1 MIPKKNPKTK
11 QTTVKYKLYP
21 EIYDSFKCIASAC
34 KHTCCAGWRISISQK
49 EWHDLQRLPK
59 MPDFVGNK
67 TVSDLVRR
75 IPNGKGQMYAEF
87 IKNKEGKCP
96 FWNNEG
102 LCSLQLEY
110 GENVLCKTCK
120 TYPRISKITEQA
132 KELTLTPSCEA
143 VLEQLWTRYN
153 GLDFIMDELP
163 KNQQEIVTV
172 NAEQNMWRAFPQIRS
187 VCIDILQCRI
197 FNMSKRL
204 LVIGLALKDLMKEF
218 KHTSVNAWEQK
229 WISILQNPDIL
240 GDSLNNISGD
250 DKFFVINNTKFVFS
264 KKLTDKD
271 FSLLFDFIK
280 RALDISIEKEKM
292 NITTSKWKTIAKKFN
307 ENYGD
312 IDYLFENL
320 MVLIAFNLTFPKV
333 NTPEK
338 MWESY
343 VELCSVYSL
352 YRFMTVATCFEN
364 PTKEQ
369 LFHVL
374 VLTSRA
380 IMHNDKLRENVKE
393 QFAKNNSD
401 SLAHMAILVC
411 S

>member
-1 MIPKKNPKTK
+1 MVPNKNQKTK
-11 QTTVKYKLYP
+11 QITVKYKLYP
-21 EIYDSFKCIASAC
+21 EIYNDFKCIASAC
-34 KHTCCAGWRISISQK
+34 KHTCCAGWTISISQK

-59 MPDFVGNK
+59 MPDFVGDK
-67 TVSDLVRR
+67 TVSDLVKR
-75 IPNGKGQMYAEF
+75 IHDGKKNYYAEF
-87 IKNKEGKCP
+87 IRDNEGKCP
-96 FWNNEG
+96 FWNKEG

-120 TYPRISKITEQA
+120 TYPRISIPTYQA

-143 VLEQLWTRYN
+143 VLEQLWTKYN
-153 GLDFIMDELP
+153 GLDFVIDELP
-163 KNQQEIVTV
+163 KNQQEIITV

-187 VCIDILQCRI
+187 ICIDILQCRT
-197 FNMSKRL
+197 FNISKRL
-204 LVIGLALKDLMKEF
+204 LIIGLALKDLMKEF
-218 KHTSVNAWEQK
+218 KYTSVNAWEQK

-240 GDSLNNISGD
+240 GNSLNNISGD
-250 DKFFVINNTKFVFS
+250 DKFFVINNTNFLISQKIL
-264 KKLTDKD
+264 KK
-271 FSLLFDFIK
+271 
-280 RALDISIEKEKM
+280 DIS
-292 NITTSKWKTIAKKFN
+292 NIFETIQKTLNIKFN
-307 ENYGD
+307 TKGINLNIARWKHALHCFYENYGD

-320 MVLIAFNLTFPKV
+320 MVLIAFNLTFPKI
-333 NTPEK
+333 NTPQE

-343 VELCSVYSL
+343 VELCSLYSL
-352 YRFMTVATCFEN
+352 YRFMTVTACFEN

-380 IMHNDKLRENVKE
+380 IMHNDKLREDVKE
-393 QFAKNNSD
+393 AFAKNNSD